1 MTQTLTWFETSPV
14 CVQNTTHAL
23 TEKPLLRPVRW
34 SNMTKII
41 HTGIDARGNTYSLV
55 RTKNGGCKYIWDAG
69 HCWADFTPA
78 HRNSYIDTADGI
90 V

>member
-1 MTQTLTWFETSPV
+1 
-14 CVQNTTHAL
+14 
-23 TEKPLLRPVRW
+23 
-34 SNMTKII
+34 MTKII